1 MFTFSSRKT
10 LGSMSTAEFMEH
22 GLDTSSDDD
31 EAGDDGPAATKSL
44 KKFVTFLCA
53 ASTYIYKIF
62 YYIFC
67 TTIIAICFTSFDE
80 FYGSLFVTGHF
91 LRTITL
97 LIYFTE
103 HI

>member
-10 LGSMSTAEFMEH
+10 LGSMSTMEFMEH

-31 EAGDDGPAATKSL
+31 AAGDDGPAATTSGKPKSL

-53 ASTYIYKIF
+53 ASTYIYNIF

-67 TTIIAICFTSFDE
+67 TTIIAICFKSFDE
-80 FYGSLFVTGHF
+80 FYG
-91 LRTITL
+91 
-97 LIYFTE
+97 
-103 HI
+103 